1 MNAAIKD
8 RGSRPKIK
16 NNFLSVPDYHAL
28 VTGMDRYEWK
38 LLTQFLVLSGLRIG
52 ELTALN
58 REDVDL
64 LEKKIRVRRS
74 YDAAHRMITGT
85 KPAGSIRDVD
95 MQPELLAVA
104 KEINSFVLRRNLQ
117 NGVRSEIF
125 FPDPDGD
132 YLRCEEYKKYLR
144 ENAKISVHVLR
155 HTSAMM
161 MFNQGFSME
170 EVARRHGVL
179 TPKEK
184 MFSAG

>member
-1 MNAAIKD
+1 MT
-8 RGSRPKIK
+8 
-16 NNFLSVPDYHAL
+16 LSVSDYHAL
-28 VTGMDRYEWK
+28 VTGMDSYEWK

-64 LEKKIRVRRS
+64 PEKKIRVRKTF
-74 YDAAHRMITGT
+74 DAAHRTMTWT
-85 KPAGSIRDVD
+85 KSAGSIRDVD
-95 MQPELLAVA
+95 MQSELLAVA

-132 YLRCEEYKKYLR
+132 YLRFEAYKKYLR

-155 HTSAMM
+155 HTSEMIM
-161 MFNQGFSME
+161 LNQGFSME
-170 EVARRHGVL
+170 EVARQHGL
-179 TPKEK
+179 KGEI
-184 MFSAG
+184 